1 MDELYLFSAG
11 SCNDDKYK
19 HLWVKGASLFIPQIN
34 KLLTH
39 TDYKFNIINIENF
52 FDDNCNQLGNLFS
65 SNNSDKAST
74 HNYHIMYYHI
84 LNKLGI
90 NSKLNI
96 LEIGIGTNN
105 PTLISTMGLYGT
117 PGASLITFRNYLPN
131 SMIYGADIDKNI
143 LFTFDRIKTF
153 YVDQLDINSFNNIDN
168 IKFDL
173 IIDDGLHSI
182 GANFNTLLYALDHLN
197 DNGWIVIEDIQKSH
211 INNWRAIDFIIKSM
225 DKYNS
230 YIVLTKKAYIYV
242 INKKI

>member
-1 MDELYLFSAG
+1 MDELHLFSAG
-11 SCNDDKYK
+11 SCNDEKYK
-19 HLWVKGASLFIPQIN
+19 NLWIKGASLFIPQLN

-39 TDYKFNIINIENF
+39 TNYKFNIVKIENF
-52 FDDNCNQLGNLFS
+52 FDEDCNTLGKLFS
-65 SNNSDKAST
+65 SNNSDKATT
-74 HNYHIMYYHI
+74 HNYHILYYHI

-105 PTLISTMGLYGT
+105 PTLVSTMGLGGT
-117 PGASLITFRNYLPN
+117 PGASLITFRNFLPN

-143 LFTFDRIKTF
+143 LFTHDRIKTF
-153 YVDQLDINSFNNIDN
+153 YVDQLDINTFDNIDN

-211 INNWRAIDFIIKSM
+211 IDNWRTIDFIIKSM
-225 DKYNS
+225 NKYNS
-230 YIVLTKKAYIYV
+230 YIILTKISYMYV
-242 INKKI
+242 INKI

>member
-1 MDELYLFSAG
+1 
-11 SCNDDKYK
+11 
-19 HLWVKGASLFIPQIN
+19 
-34 KLLTH
+34 
-39 TDYKFNIINIENF
+39 
-52 FDDNCNQLGNLFS
+52 
-65 SNNSDKAST
+65 
-74 HNYHIMYYHI
+74 
-84 LNKLGI
+84 
-90 NSKLNI
+90 
-96 LEIGIGTNN
+96 
-105 PTLISTMGLYGT
+105 MGLYGT

-211 INNWRAIDFIIKSM
+211 INNWKAIDFIIKSM
-225 DKYNS
+225 NKYNS